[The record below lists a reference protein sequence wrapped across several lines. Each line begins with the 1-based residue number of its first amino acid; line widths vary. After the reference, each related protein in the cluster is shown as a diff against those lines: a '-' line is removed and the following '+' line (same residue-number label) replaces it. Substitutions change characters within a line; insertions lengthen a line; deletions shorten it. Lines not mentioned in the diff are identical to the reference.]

1 MKHIKTYRGLENGAG
16 QIVCACGF
24 ETPAVDDSSAFTLGR
39 KQRSVES
46 YYEEHLAM
54 TGGAPPGIY
63 TGPQIVET
71 QMISAATEKAVTA
84 AHKPPSKKRR

>member
-1 MKHIKTYRGLENGAG
+1 MKHTKTYRGLENGAG

-46 YYEEHLAM
+46 YFEEHLALV
-54 TGGAPPGIY
+54 
-63 TGPQIVET
+63 GPTVET
-71 QMISAATEKAVTA
+71 QMLSPAIEQAVTP